1 MSDRFGQFESTCDG
15 MFGCPTCGNALLCP
29 YSFSLSNLCFIS
41 MPCSKYDGNCFQKSK
56 HLVKRV
62 DLEMDGK

>member
-1 MSDRFGQFESTCDG
+1 MGHFYSDLNPPVMEGLD
-15 MFGCPTCGNALLCP
+15 ALLAVMH
-29 YSFSLSNLCFIS
+29 YYVLTVFSLSNLCFIS

-62 DLEMDGK
+62 DPEMDGK